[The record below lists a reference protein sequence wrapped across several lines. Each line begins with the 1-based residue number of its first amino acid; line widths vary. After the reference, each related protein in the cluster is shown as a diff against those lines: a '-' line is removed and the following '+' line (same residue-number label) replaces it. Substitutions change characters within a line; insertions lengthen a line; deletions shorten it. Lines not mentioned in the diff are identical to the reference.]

1 VRVRFNGLTVV
12 DAWQYQPLSW
22 YPFSV
27 NNLTAGSWYNL
38 EIDFFQGAG
47 GVGLIFAD
55 AINGIPVTALR
66 TNPSAIVDFSIKGA
80 EVLALNDASSISP
93 RDFIYIKDLT
103 SNAQQRITSASQA
116 TTSGVT
122 RQAFAMPKNAP
133 TTSGAYFFPSGA
145 TLSGSSLQINGANAL
160 SIATS
165 PFSGDTATTS
175 ISIDQLR
182 PQANWR
188 ISEPMA
194 SGLLSNAELAIPFET
209 SDFVLFMKAGQS

>member
-1 VRVRFNGLTVV
+1 MTLPGLVRSENLLDVEDKEKAWDNLGNG
-12 DAWQYQPLSW
+12 
-22 YPFSV
+22 
-27 NNLTAGSWYNL
+27 
-38 EIDFFQGAG
+38 
-47 GVGLIFAD
+47 
-55 AINGIPVTALR
+55 VT
-66 TNPSAIVDFSIKGA
+66 TPSGTIVIKGKDI
-80 EVLALNDASSISP
+80 LALNGVSNTSV
-93 RDFIYIKDLT
+93 RDFVFIKGLT
-103 SNAQQRITSASQA
+103 NAVQPRITTAAQNTA
-116 TTSGVT
+116 SGVT
-122 RQAFAMPKNAP
+122 RQAFAMPKNTP
-133 TTSGAYFFPSGA
+133 TTSGAYFFPSGT
-145 TLSGSSLQINGANAL
+145 TLSGSSLQINGTNAL